1 MVKVVVSQFM
11 EENYKMKKPYIICHM
26 MTSVDGR
33 IDCAMT
39 EQLPGVEDYYQ
50 TLDELDVPTTVS
62 GRVTAELEIAEGI
75 FETKKFDEYGKT
87 GYSKKC
93 DANGYEV
100 ILDTKGKLLWP
111 HATNME
117 KPYLIVTSEKVSKEY
132 LDYLDQQNIS
142 WIVCG
147 KEKIDLNKVCEILYE
162 EFHVERMGIV
172 GAPAINTSFLDEGLL
187 DEISLLIGAGI
198 DGRKEFP
205 SVFDGLE
212 NTHPLIH
219 LKLLD
224 VKRFKSDAIWLRYKA

>member
-1 MVKVVVSQFM
+1 
-11 EENYKMKKPYIICHM
+11 
-26 MTSVDGR
+26 
-33 IDCAMT
+33 
-39 EQLPGVEDYYQ
+39 
-50 TLDELDVPTTVS
+50 
-62 GRVTAELEIAEGI
+62 
-75 FETKKFDEYGKT
+75 
-87 GYSKKC
+87 
-93 DANGYEV
+93 
-100 ILDTKGKLLWP
+100 
-111 HATNME
+111 ME

-172 GAPAINTSFLDEGLL
+172 GGPAINTSFLDEGLL

-224 VKRFKSDAIWLRYKA
+224 VKRFKSDAIWPVSYTHLDVYKRQAQRVMIALVLCLQPSLVLADEPTSSLDVVIQKQILDYLLNLKKQTTFVFVTHNIQVARYIADQIVVMKDGIIVEKGNVETLFNAPQHPYTKSLL